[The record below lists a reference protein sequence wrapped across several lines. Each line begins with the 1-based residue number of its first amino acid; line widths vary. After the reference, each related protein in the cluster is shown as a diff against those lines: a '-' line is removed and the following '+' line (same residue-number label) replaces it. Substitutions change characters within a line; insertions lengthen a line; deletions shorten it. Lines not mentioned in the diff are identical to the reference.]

1 MREPRLGLVW
11 SQGGHETG
19 HEADTKRTRGGHEAD
34 TRRTRGGHEADT
46 KQMRCGHEADT
57 KQTRSLPPL
66 PPLPLQK
73 RSGHEVETKPP
84 QPQFGYKAARRPKA
98 TYQDCFSTGRDI
110 IIKHL
115 LEVRRQDYKFLAQLL
130 FNIKL

>member
-1 MREPRLGLVW
+1 M
-11 SQGGHETG
+11 
-19 HEADTKRTRGGHEAD
+19 RTRCGHD
-34 TRRTRGGHEADT
+34 ADT
-46 KQMRCGHEADT
+46 KQTRSRCDADTKQTRSRHEADT
-57 KQTRSLPPL
+57 KQTRSF

-84 QPQFGYKAARRPKA
+84 QPHYGYKAARRPKA